1 VLAARIITS
10 LHGRGSGIT
19 MSDTVELDRA
29 SDPKAVRGY
38 AFYDWG
44 KSAFE
49 TSVTVAILPAWY
61 AYLFLEANGLTTTI
75 GNIDM
80 TGDAVWAYAV
90 AAATLMVAVLAPAFG
105 VIADRKP
112 IKMRWLKYL
121 TYIGAGSTF
130 LIGFDFLYGGSEWI
144 WLMVFFLLANIG
156 LNGAGVFYNAMLPH
170 MGTDDEMDDISNRA
184 FAYGYLGGGIL
195 LLLHFILVLGIGGD
209 FVIRLCL
216 ASAGIWWYGF
226 ALLTFKYVP
235 EPPLEHK
242 SPEETFSDNWLKML
256 FSKGGAYSEVIKT
269 LKEVSK
275 FRTLFIYM
283 LAYFFFIDGIN
294 TVTAMGGVFGST
306 VLGVTTT
313 ELMITILAIQF
324 VAWPSAL
331 GFTYLANNWGTKKA
345 LNASLVGWVV
355 LCFAACAFAPLSL
368 DAHDQHDVLFEW
380 DSDGDGIADSYD
392 DDIDGDWATN
402 AEEVEAGTDP
412 LDYMDS
418 PSGLPQTWLQ
428 ERLSTAGSYVSYMNW
443 NFDHSIAQ
451 KTDFSEDEFDEQ
463 SWAGQFSEILPV
475 EIGEN
480 SGIYDWKWG
489 AAEDSPYMV
498 SVKDQALI
506 GEFLSSMEDSRFS
519 ASVSGGPL
527 DSSSAVGMDHPTSL
541 GDGPIDVIPETV
553 RDIVWEPLGLSVGL
567 QFLIL
572 GCGMG
577 TLLGGSQGLSRSMFG
592 QMVPETR
599 SAEFFGFFGF
609 FGKVA
614 AFIGPLLYAT
624 LTVMFDSRVG
634 VFSISLLILIG
645 AFMMRI
651 VDLEDG
657 RAAARAEDAKN
668 RGISIDS

>member
-1 VLAARIITS
+1 
-10 LHGRGSGIT
+10 

-112 IKMRWLKYL
+112 IKMKWLKYL

-235 EPPLEHK
+235 EPPLDHK
-242 SPEETFSDNWLKML
+242 SPEETFSDSWLKML
-256 FSKGGAYSEVIKT
+256 FSRGGAYSEVIKT

>member
-1 VLAARIITS
+1 
-10 LHGRGSGIT
+10 

-29 SDPKAVRGY
+29 SDPQAVRGY

-216 ASAGIWWYGF
+216 ASAGVWWYGF

-235 EPPLEHK
+235 EPPLDNK
-242 SPEETFSDNWLKML
+242 SPEETFSDTWLKML

-331 GFTYLANNWGTKKA
+331 GFTHLANKWGTKKA

-402 AEEVEAGTDP
+402 AEEAEAGTDP

-463 SWAGQFSEILPV
+463 AWAGQFSEILPV
-475 EIGEN
+475 QIGEN

-489 AAEDSPYMV
+489 AAEDNPYMV

-527 DSSSAVGMDHPTSL
+527 DSSSAVGVDHPTSL

>member
-1 VLAARIITS
+1 
-10 LHGRGSGIT
+10 

-29 SDPKAVRGY
+29 SDPQAVRGY

-112 IKMRWLKYL
+112 IKMRWLRYL

-130 LIGFDFLYGGSEWI
+130 LIGFDFLYAGSEWI

-235 EPPLEHK
+235 EPPVEHE
-242 SPEETFSDNWLKML
+242 STEETLNDSWLKML

-331 GFTYLANNWGTKKA
+331 GFTHLANKWGTKKA

-368 DAHDQHDVLFEW
+368 DAHDQHDILFEW

-402 AEEVEAGTDP
+402 DEEVEAGTDP

-475 EIGEN
+475 VIGEK

-489 AAEDSPYMV
+489 SSEDDPYMV
-498 SVKDQALI
+498 PVDNQASLE
-506 GEFLSSMEDSRFS
+506 EFLSSMDDSRFS

-527 DSSSAVGMDHPTSL
+527 DSSSSVGMDHPTSL

-553 RDIVWEPLGLSVGL
+553 RDIVWQPLGLSVGL

-651 VDLEDG
+651 VDVEDG
-657 RAAARAEDAKN
+657 RAAAKAEDAKN

>member
-1 VLAARIITS
+1 
-10 LHGRGSGIT
+10 
-19 MSDTVELDRA
+19 MSDAVELDRA

-49 TSVTVAILPAWY
+49 TSTTVAILPAWY

-75 GNIDM
+75 ANIDM

-90 AAATLMVAVLAPAFG
+90 AAATLMVAILAPALG

-112 IKMRWLKYL
+112 IKMTWLKYL

-130 LIGFDFLYGGSEWI
+130 LIGFDFLYSGSEWV

-195 LLLHFILVLGIGGD
+195 LLIHFILVLGIGGD

-216 ASAGIWWYGF
+216 ASAGVWWYGF

-235 EPPLEHK
+235 EPPMEG
-242 SPEETFSDNWLKML
+242 EEESVDLM
-256 FSKGGAYSEVIKT
+256 SAYRQVIQT

-294 TVTAMGGVFGST
+294 TVTALGGVFGT
-306 VLGVTTT
+306 AVLGVTTT
-313 ELMITILAIQF
+313 ELMVTILAIQF

-331 GFTYLANNWGTKKA
+331 FFTTLSNGGRVLGLITIDGIGTKKA
-345 LNASLVGWVV
+345 LSVSLAGWVV
-355 LCFAACAFAPLSL
+355 LCFAACSFAPLAL
-368 DAHDQHDVLFEW
+368 DSHDQHDVLFEW

-392 DDIDGDWATN
+392 DDVDGDWFDN
-402 AEEVEAGTDP
+402 AYEIEMGTDP

-418 PSGLPQTWLQ
+418 PSPLPQTWLQ
-428 ERLSTAGSYVSYMNW
+428 ERLATSGSYVAYMNW

-451 KTDFSEDEFDEQ
+451 KADFSDEEFNEQ
-463 SWAGQFSEILPV
+463 EWAETYSGILPV
-475 EIGEN
+475 EIGER

-489 AAEDSPYMV
+489 SSEDSPHMV
-498 SVKDQALI
+498 KVNNQSQLQDFLVSI
-506 GEFLSSMEDSRFS
+506 GDTRFS

-527 DSSSAVGMDHPTSL
+527 DESSSVGIDHPTNL

-553 RDIVWEPLGLSVGL
+553 RDIVWEPLGLTVGL
-567 QFLIL
+567 QFLLL

-577 TLLGGSQGLSRSMFG
+577 TLLGGSQGLARSIFG

-624 LTVMFDSRVG
+624 LTVMYGSRVG
-634 VFSISLLILIG
+634 VFCISLLILIG
-645 AFMMRI
+645 AYMMRW
-651 VDLEDG
+651 VDVDDG
-657 RAAARAEDAKN
+657 RAAARAEDARN
-668 RGISIDS
+668 RGITIDS

>member
-1 VLAARIITS
+1 
-10 LHGRGSGIT
+10 

-235 EPPLEHK
+235 EPPLDHK
-242 SPEETFSDNWLKML
+242 SPEETFSDSWLKML
-256 FSKGGAYSEVIKT
+256 FSRGGAYSEVIKT